1 MNAAYAISPFKVF
14 IVLSLLITWMIRRI
28 LKVGRREP
36 LLPPGPGTTPILGN
50 ITILP
55 KKDAYL
61 QFGEWA
67 KQYGEIFSLKVSS
80 KTIVVLS
87 SPDAV
92 IHVMEKNG
100 AITSDKPS
108 AAHRPRIFGE
118 NGILA
123 GIQYG
128 PLYRTWRKVAN
139 EMFGRSACQ
148 RHTPTQLAETSQL
161 MLNLL
166 DHPEEIFD
174 EIERAVLSLK
184 LSVFFGTRPTS
195 ASSPERKS
203 SIALRRVY
211 SSCQLQHWKRKCDE
225 LKCLQEDLWGGLA
238 ARAEKKV
245 EAGIQTGS
253 FYEQV
258 LGRASEWNIDRK
270 TIRNMAAIYV
280 MSATHTTTTTLRWFI
295 ILVTVY
301 PHAQEK
307 LREEIDRV
315 VGQDRLPS
323 PEDMPNLPYLHAF
336 IREV

>member
-80 KTIVVLS
+80 KTIIVLS

-139 EMFGRSACQ
+139 EVFGRSACQ

-195 ASSPERKS
+195 ASSPEREKFNS
-203 SIALRRVY
+203 FAEGLLQLSTPGAYPPIDILPILRLIPDRFAK
-211 SSCQLQHWKRKCDE
+211 HWKRKCDE
-225 LKCLQEDLWGGLA
+225 LKCLHEDLWGGLA

-270 TIRNMAAIYV
+270 TIR
-280 MSATHTTTTTLRWFI
+280 
-295 ILVTVY
+295 Y
-301 PHAQEK
+301 PSK
-307 LREEIDRV
+307 SIKSFEI
-315 VGQDRLPS
+315 
-323 PEDMPNLPYLHAF
+323 F
-336 IREV
+336 